1 MKKIKVAS
9 LLLVVVLLTGC
20 PTEQPMGT
28 EGPKS
33 PAVEK
38 NISGGSRR
46 CSSRR
51 P

>member
-38 NISGGSRR
+38 KYLRR
-46 CSSRR
+46 FKKM
-51 P
+51 